1 MSSDPGA
8 GLALIDD
15 EMVPVS
21 EARLPILDWGFLHS
35 DATYDVAHVWQ
46 GRFFRLDD
54 HLDRFSAGMEKLR
67 MRIPHDRDAIRD
79 RLHDLVAAAGLREA
93 YVEMICTRGQPQ
105 AGSRHPRTCTNR
117 FLAFAVPFI
126 WIADPAKQET
136 GLHLTISRMQRIPPA
151 SVDPAVKNYHW
162 LDMVQALFEAYDR
175 GGETAITVDAH
186 DHVVEGPGF
195 NLFVVRDGDLAT
207 PAIGVL
213 PGVTRR
219 TVMEIGRAHGRAV
232 DAGPVSAEA
241 VRSADEVLIT
251 STAGGVMPV
260 THVDGTVIGDGTP
273 GPVTRAL
280 RDAYWALHEDP
291 RYSLAVDYER
301 AGGDRDGD

>member
-1 MSSDPGA
+1 MNADPGA
-8 GLALIDD
+8 GVALIED
-15 EMVPVS
+15 EMMPVAQ
-21 EARLPILDWGFLHS
+21 ARLPILDWGFLHS

-46 GRFFRLDD
+46 GRFFRLED
-54 HLDRFSAGMEKLR
+54 HLDRFFDGMEALR
-67 MRIPHDRDAIRD
+67 MRIPYDRGAVRD
-79 RLHDLVAAAGLREA
+79 RLHDLVATSGLRDA

-105 AGSRHPRTCTNR
+105 DGSRDPRTCTNR
-117 FLAFAVPFI
+117 FLAFAIPFV

-175 GGETAITVDAH
+175 GGETAITVDAA

-207 PAIGVL
+207 PATGVL

-219 TVMEIGRAHGRAV
+219 TVMELGHAQGRGVQAR
-232 DAGPVSAEA
+232 PVSADA
-241 VRSADEVLIT
+241 VRSADEVFIT

-260 THVDGTVIGDGTP
+260 TRVDDTVIGDGTP

-280 RDAYWALHEDP
+280 RDAYWALHEEP
-291 RYSLAVDYER
+291 GCTQAVKYGR
-301 AGGDRDGD
+301 AAEIGHGA